1 MLYVPQMT
9 ADPVSY
15 GSHTALVVVDMQNDF
30 SDPAGSLFV
39 QGGDAIAG
47 SINKEIATIVSTG
60 GHVLYTQ
67 DWHPAQTP
75 HFADFGGVWPVHC
88 VRDTWGAELRSDLDI
103 CGPIVQKGVNGEDGY
118 SGFTMRDPETQ
129 EEMPTVLD
137 ALLRDRLVSDVIV
150 VGLALDVCVL
160 ATALDAQKNGFNTTV
175 IADQTRAVNLSPGD
189 GERALTQ
196 LRESS
201 ISVR

>member
-1 MLYVPQMT
+1 MQYVPQMT

-15 GSHTALVVVDMQNDF
+15 GSHTALVVVDLQNDF

-39 QGGDAIAG
+39 QGGDAIAR
-47 SINKEIATIVSTG
+47 SINEEITTIGSAG

-67 DWHPAQTP
+67 DWHPPQTP

-88 VRDTWGAELRSDLDI
+88 VRDTWGAELRPDLDI
-103 CGPIVQKGVNGEDGY
+103 SGPVVRKGVNGEDGY
-118 SGFTMRDPETQ
+118 SGFTMRDPET
-129 EEMPTVLD
+129 EEEAPT
-137 ALLRDRLVSDVIV
+137 ALEGLLHERLVTDVVV

-189 GERALTQ
+189 GDRALTK
-196 LRESS
+196 LREFS